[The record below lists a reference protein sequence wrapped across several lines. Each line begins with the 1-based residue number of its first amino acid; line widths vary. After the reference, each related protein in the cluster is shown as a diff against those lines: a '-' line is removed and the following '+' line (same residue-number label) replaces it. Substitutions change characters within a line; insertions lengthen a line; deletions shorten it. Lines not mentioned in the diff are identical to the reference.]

1 MLKNIVV
8 IFVLLGLVIA
18 CDGSDRIKKPENLI
32 SKQKMSNI
40 LYDLYVINA
49 AKGVNRK
56 LLESNGFAPETYIL
70 TKYDIDSIQFASS
83 NTYYSFNTDIYQ
95 EIIEKVKARLE
106 KEKSAYEEIRKKE
119 TDSVKANRDSIMEIG
134 KRKKDSIK
142 KAIDS
147 LGFKKK
153 IIS

>member
-8 IFVLLGLVIA
+8 ILVLIGMVVA
-18 CDGSDRIKKPENLI
+18 CDGSDRIKKPDNLI

-56 LLESNGFAPETYIL
+56 LLEKNGFAPETYVL
-70 TKYDIDSIQFASS
+70 TKYDIDSAQFASS
-83 NTYYSFNTDIYQ
+83 NSYYAHNTEVYQDI
-95 EIIEKVKARLE
+95 IKKVKARLE
-106 KEKSAYEEIRKKE
+106 KEKETYEEIRQKE
-119 TDSVKANRDSIMEIG
+119 TDSVKAKRDSVMEIG
-134 KRKKDSIK
+134 KKKKDSIK

-147 LGFKKK
+147 LGF
-153 IIS
+153 